1 MRLLA
6 DENVARPIVEGLRL
20 AGLDVESIG
29 ETKAGA
35 SDYQVAEAA
44 LRDGR
49 ILLTEDRDFGEMI
62 VRQKLG
68 LRGVILLELARLSN
82 AAAATRVRE
91 IVEMHM
97 NKLDGNLL
105 VIEPARI
112 RLRPMTP

>member
-1 MRLLA
+1 M
-6 DENVARPIVEGLRL
+6 
-20 AGLDVESIG
+20 ESIG

-35 SDYQVAEAA
+35 SDGQVAEVA

-62 VRQKLG
+62 VRQKLD

-82 AAAATRVRE
+82 AAAATGVRK
-91 IVEMHM
+91 IVETHTS
-97 NKLDGNLL
+97 KLDGNLL

-112 RLRPMTP
+112 RLRPMRP